1 MQPYKNYAERD
12 QAVRAVV
19 ALMQHDSQVRVQT
32 YADDLL
38 VILDNQVLDEPV
50 GPEQDGNLTYTFAPH
65 FMGVMVGVPSGRG
78 SVELYTFSRYAGPVE
93 PPTGV
98 DRMIVDA
105 LLTNAKNQLYD
116 AARPVI
122 PAPPVYPQPYNPGF

>member
-1 MQPYKNYAERD
+1 MQASLSDK
-12 QAVRAVV
+12 AVA
-19 ALMQHDSQVRVQT
+19 
-32 YADDLL
+32 YADALEK
-38 VILDNQVLDEPV
+38 ILDTPV
-50 GPEQDGNLTYTFAPH
+50 DPEQDGYLTYQFAPS
-65 FMGVMVGVPSGRG
+65 FMGVMVGIPSAHGN
-78 SVELYTFSRYAGPVE
+78 VELYTFSRYAGPAE

>member
-1 MQPYKNYAERD
+1 MQSYKSHAERD
-12 QAVRAVV
+12 SALRALADTMQQASNSRALKSLGEEL
-19 ALMQHDSQVRVQT
+19 AL
-32 YADDLL
+32 
-38 VILDNQVLDEPV
+38 ILDNQVLDELEP
-50 GPEQDGNLTYTFAPH
+50 DGNLTYTFAPS
-65 FMGVMVGVPSGRG
+65 FMGVMVGIPSMHG
-78 SVELYTFSRYAGPVE
+78 SVQVYTFSRYAGPVE

-122 PAPPVYPQPYNPGF
+122 PAPPVYPQPYSPGF